1 MAMTEWVLDFL
12 DFLGPAGWYM
22 HGFISELR
30 DQGLG
35 LLLLATPT
43 GIFHFVADLGK
54 AVMPLFSM
62 ENMNTTFNGF
72 MTGLK
77 TDPVQTLMTTYTAA
91 SNPGNLAMNFVIDDI
106 LNQTTDELKWKTA
119 GKWTVDIALL
129 AVPFL
134 GEESAAVKAAN
145 GVRAASS
152 TASFAEEASVFKTIE
167 PVTAAPSKAQIL
179 EANSRLAT
187 ISADL
192 DVFPKMADA
201 KFWTTDA
208 NGMRILNPATQ
219 AEFESTFSAEQR
231 GRFRTVFRESHG
243 WMFAEDYPDIGEE
256 ARKFR
261 DGIEAAKASGETP
274 SFSSEQ
280 LMNRFNNMYV
290 RNLHRRID
298 CSTLPKGVQAEI
310 KKFQEDFMKVGV
322 DPKMNE
328 MVPETF
334 AENLKAQPPGVE
346 AIFPE
351 NGDEANQI
359 VRMENLAKFMKEA
372 SEVENKVEGAAKLG
386 SKIRAHQVFID
397 GNHRTSTFMMYKWME
412 KNAIVLDEDP
422 MAIIET
428 LQKADRDPE
437 VGRLSSADIAHAERS
452 AAKTQQHLM
461 DRFTALENE
470 GKLIRRPDSV
480 LTADD
485 QAKLAARYEQL
496 ANSSED
502 FDQVREM
509 GEAYQVPKNK
519 NAQGKFEV
527 QFKPRNQRTGVD
539 PAKIYLQ
546 KSPEMKQRF
555 KKFQV
560 EFQNWV
566 FPAGI

>member
-1 MAMTEWVLDFL
+1 M
-12 DFLGPAGWYM
+12 
-22 HGFISELR
+22 
-30 DQGLG
+30 
-35 LLLLATPT
+35 
-43 GIFHFVADLGK
+43 
-54 AVMPLFSM
+54 
-62 ENMNTTFNGF
+62 
-72 MTGLK
+72 
-77 TDPVQTLMTTYTAA
+77 
-91 SNPGNLAMNFVIDDI
+91 
-106 LNQTTDELKWKTA
+106 
-119 GKWTVDIALL
+119 L

-134 GEESAAVKAAN
+134 GEEAAAVEAAN

-152 TASFAEEASVFKTIE
+152 AAGFAEEASVFKTIE
-167 PVTAAPSKAQIL
+167 PVTAAPSEAQVL

-187 ISADL
+187 ISGDL
-192 DVFPKMADA
+192 DVFPQMADA

-231 GRFRTVFRESHG
+231 ERFTTVFRESHG
-243 WMFAEDYPDIGEE
+243 WRFAADYPADIGDE
-256 ARKFR
+256 ANEIRA
-261 DGIEAAKASGETP
+261 GIEAAKASGETP
-274 SFSSEQ
+274 SFCTLARRSKVGFLPASEQ
-280 LMNRFNNMYV
+280 LMRRFNNEHA
-290 RNLHRRID
+290 LHRRID
-298 CSTLPKGVQAEI
+298 CSTLPEGVQAEI
-310 KKFQEDFMKVGV
+310 KTYQAQFAKAGV
-322 DPKMNE
+322 DPKMIE

-346 AIFPE
+346 AIFAE

-359 VRMENLAKFMKEA
+359 VRMKNLAKFMRD
-372 SEVENKVEGAAKLG
+372 SSQVEDKVEGAAQLG

-422 MAIIET
+422 MAIIQT
-428 LQKADRDPE
+428 LQKADLDPE

-470 GKLIRRPDSV
+470 GKLIRRPDGV

-502 FDQVREM
+502 FDQVRDMREVFQ
-509 GEAYQVPKNK
+509 APKNP

-527 QFKPRNQRTGVD
+527 QFKPRNQKTGAD
-539 PAKIYLQ
+539 PSKIYLQ

-555 KKFQV
+555 KSFQG